1 MLGLSGLVLVLAFTA
16 DSPTEAQKEF
26 FEQKI
31 RPVLVQ
37 HCYKCH
43 SDQAKNPKG
52 DLRVDS
58 RAALLAGGETGPSL
72 VPKNLEKSKL
82 IEAIRYKNPDL
93 LMPPNGKLSDA
104 AIKDLET
111 WVMQGAPW
119 PGGDNTTVTKKVDF
133 DLKARKESH
142 WCWQPLSSPP
152 IPKVENATW
161 PRDSIDH
168 FILAKLESK
177 KLAPA
182 KPAEPLVWLRRV
194 TYAITGLPP
203 SPEQIRAFEKS
214 AKTDPTARAKVVDQ
228 LLASPQFGERW
239 GRHWLDLV
247 RYAESR
253 GHEFDPDIPNA
264 YQYRDYVVRALN
276 ADVPYNQFVL
286 EQLAGD
292 LLKQPRLDSN
302 NGTNESILGPG
313 FWHLGEEVHSPVDIR
328 QDQAD
333 RLDNRID
340 VLTKTF
346 LGLTVSC
353 ARCHDHKFDAISTK
367 DYYAIYGLLEGS
379 SFRLA
384 RFDGWKQNRL
394 VAEQLAQLRQEIDAK
409 LAQQS
414 APTGLPKNDAKFEKW
429 LSTSQLILDY
439 AAIKPSDWKP
449 DDVSY
454 GSAPR
459 QAGTWSITLES
470 GKPVAKQEPRS
481 AAVFD
486 KFWSGLKLAPQT
498 SGDVH
503 ALSKLP
509 RAGFS
514 IRTPNF
520 QLNKKNLY
528 FLVRGSGKS
537 YAAVDN
543 HTIIAGPL
551 HGALVKGFANA
562 ADYRWVSHE
571 LNGYIGQ
578 QLHVEFTADPKTDF
592 AIAMV
597 VQSDEPPPS
606 IPPGLPAVSHPLT
619 VEKLKPILEE
629 QSAKEAEL
637 RTQVK
642 WESRLG
648 LSLWEGSR
656 VDEKVFVRG
665 NPRSLGEHVSP
676 RWPEAISSAPKIAE
690 NSGRLELAQ
699 QLIDPKQNPF
709 IARVAV
715 NRVWHHLF
723 GRGLVASPDN
733 FGVLGE
739 APTHPELLDHLSQ
752 SFIRDGWSMKRLI
765 RELVLSSTFAMNSN
779 PDAEAL
785 KVDPTNQLLHHFRS
799 KRLEG
804 EAIRDSV
811 LAISGRLN
819 LKMGGPSVPI
829 YLTPFLDGR
838 GRPGTGPLDGAGRRS
853 LYLAVRRN
861 FVSPFMLAFDTP
873 SPFSTVGKRQV
884 SNVPAQA
891 LILLNDPFIHEQS
904 QLWAKRIVENKKP
917 ISETLAEVYLAAY
930 GRAITPE
937 EERECVDFLKGK
949 ETDQKSWAEL
959 LHTLLL
965 VKEFIFVR

>member
-1 MLGLSGLVLVLAFTA
+1 V
-16 DSPTEAQKEF
+16 E
-26 FEQKI
+26 
-31 RPVLVQ
+31 
-37 HCYKCH
+37 
-43 SDQAKNPKG
+43 
-52 DLRVDS
+52 
-58 RAALLAGGETGPSL
+58 
-72 VPKNLEKSKL
+72 
-82 IEAIRYKNPDL
+82 
-93 LMPPNGKLSDA
+93 
-104 AIKDLET
+104 
-111 WVMQGAPW
+111 
-119 PGGDNTTVTKKVDF
+119 DF
-133 DLKARKESH
+133 QE
-142 WCWQPLSSPP
+142 
-152 IPKVENATW
+152 I
-161 PRDSIDH
+161 
-168 FILAKLESK
+168 
-177 KLAPA
+177 APA
-182 KPAEPLVWLRRV
+182 
-194 TYAITGLPP
+194 
-203 SPEQIRAFEKS
+203 
-214 AKTDPTARAKVVDQ
+214 
-228 LLASPQFGERW
+228 
-239 GRHWLDLV
+239 
-247 RYAESR
+247 
-253 GHEFDPDIPNA
+253 
-264 YQYRDYVVRALN
+264 
-276 ADVPYNQFVL
+276 
-286 EQLAGD
+286 
-292 LLKQPRLDSN
+292 
-302 NGTNESILGPG
+302 
-313 FWHLGEEVHSPVDIR
+313 
-328 QDQAD
+328 
-333 RLDNRID
+333 
-340 VLTKTF
+340 
-346 LGLTVSC
+346 
-353 ARCHDHKFDAISTK
+353 
-367 DYYAIYGLLEGS
+367 
-379 SFRLA
+379 
-384 RFDGWKQNRL
+384 
-394 VAEQLAQLRQEIDAK
+394 
-409 LAQQS
+409 
-414 APTGLPKNDAKFEKW
+414 
-429 LSTSQLILDY
+429 
-439 AAIKPSDWKP
+439 SD
-449 DDVSY
+449 
-454 GSAPR
+454 
-459 QAGTWSITLES
+459 
-470 GKPVAKQEPRS
+470 
-481 AAVFD
+481 
-486 KFWSGLKLAPQT
+486 
-498 SGDVH
+498 
-503 ALSKLP
+503 
-509 RAGFS
+509 
-514 IRTPNF
+514 
-520 QLNKKNLY
+520 
-528 FLVRGSGKS
+528 
-537 YAAVDN
+537 
-543 HTIIAGPL
+543 
-551 HGALVKGFANA
+551 
-562 ADYRWVSHE
+562 
-571 LNGYIGQ
+571 
-578 QLHVEFTADPKTDF
+578 
-592 AIAMV
+592 
-597 VQSDEPPPS
+597 
-606 IPPGLPAVSHPLT
+606 PLT
-619 VEKLKPILEE
+619 VEKLKLILEE

-665 NPRSLGEHVSP
+665 NPRSLGELVSP

-930 GRAITPE
+930 GRAITLE